1 MVTGISFP
9 YIEAGCPS
17 ASPQNSAEAAVWG
30 QQKSQ
35 PGANTAEN
43 VCHDMPQPCEGC
55 RGAGTACFLLLSW
68 RSNLSL
74 DLQEEVRLVGF
85 SQPLCYQST
94 NSQEVW
100 QVGLGGREIRK
111 SMSGIIRVFH
121 LRIHSETACRHLYT
135 SHCILHGCTYCYKP
149 FIVSRV
155 SLLPKCCL
163 QSLPFPAKP
172 RCQCVL
178 GTGDY

>member
-55 RGAGTACFLLLSW
+55 RGAGTACFLLLSLEIK
-68 RSNLSL
+68 SESGPTGGG
-74 DLQEEVRLVGF
+74 EVGGF
-85 SQPLCYQST
+85 FSAPVLPEHKLPGGLAGWFGGERNKKIHVWHHKGVSSG
-94 NSQEVW
+94 NS
-100 QVGLGGREIRK
+100 
-111 SMSGIIRVFH
+111 
-121 LRIHSETACRHLYT
+121 
-135 SHCILHGCTYCYKP
+135 
-149 FIVSRV
+149 
-155 SLLPKCCL
+155 
-163 QSLPFPAKP
+163 
-172 RCQCVL
+172 
-178 GTGDY
+178 